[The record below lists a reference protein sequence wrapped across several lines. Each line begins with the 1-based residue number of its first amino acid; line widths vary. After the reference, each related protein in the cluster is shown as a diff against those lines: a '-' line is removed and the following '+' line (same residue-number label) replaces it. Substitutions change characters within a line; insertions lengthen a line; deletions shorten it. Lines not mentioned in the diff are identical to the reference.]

1 MSKLGLEKKRNQKS
15 NGQHL
20 QDHRE
25 SKGIPEKNVY
35 LCFINYAKAF
45 DCVIMTNCGKLLKRR
60 EYQTC
65 LWVEKQ
71 ELEPCIEQLIDSRLR
86 KQYDKAV
93 CCHSVFPIYLDS
105 SL

>member
-1 MSKLGLEKKRNQKS
+1 MFKLGLEKAEEPEFKLPTFAESQRKQGNS
-15 NGQHL
+15 
-20 QDHRE
+20 RE
-25 SKGIPEKNVY
+25 TSTSVSLTMLKPLTVW
-35 LCFINYAKAF
+35 
-45 DCVIMTNCGKLLKRR
+45 VITNCGKLLKRR

-93 CCHSVFPIYLDS
+93 CCHSV
-105 SL
+105 